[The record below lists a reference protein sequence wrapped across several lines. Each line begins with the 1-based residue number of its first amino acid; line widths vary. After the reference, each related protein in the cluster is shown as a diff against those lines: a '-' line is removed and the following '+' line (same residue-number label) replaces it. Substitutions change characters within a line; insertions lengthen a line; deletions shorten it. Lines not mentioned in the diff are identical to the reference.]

1 MKFRCEILT
10 ILLFVGDA
18 ISNPVYEQ
26 TEMDSSQNAGAPA
39 SPVKGV
45 KYTPTTN
52 NGGAAEN
59 GQVNLNVFTQ
69 SLDDDNPLYASSAL
83 EKILSP
89 KDTRNANG
97 ILQEELTRG
106 MGNGYTQSNVRAAA
120 AASPQHLNVAKIAT
134 LRESGSLE
142 HILLSA
148 NVKDLT
154 KQSKPQSSGPPPIP
168 MKPKIQLP
176 THHNSTGSLP
186 RSHGTA
192 MTSFLVASQSL
203 DNLLGKPAEANLLNP
218 YGDYGDK
225 TLQRVASGNS
235 MNEAGAEGNE
245 KMAKEDQI
253 FDNPDY
259 EFVSADDGMESDQ
272 PKDIDYEEIES

>member
-1 MKFRCEILT
+1 M
-10 ILLFVGDA
+10 
-18 ISNPVYEQ
+18 YEQ
-26 TEMDSSQNAGAPA
+26 TELDSSQQATAP
-39 SPVKGV
+39 VRGV

-52 NGGAAEN
+52 SGGAAES
-59 GQVNLNVFTQ
+59 GQVNLNMLTQ

-83 EKILSP
+83 ERILSP
-89 KDTRNANG
+89 RDADGTRNANG

-106 MGNGYTQSNVRAAA
+106 MGNGHAQSNVGAA
-120 AASPQHLNVAKIAT
+120 AASAQHSNIAKIAT
-134 LRESGSLE
+134 LRESASLE
-142 HILLSA
+142 HILMSPD
-148 NVKDLT
+148 VRDLT
-154 KQSKPQSSGPPPIP
+154 KQSKPQSSGPPPVP
-168 MKPKIQLP
+168 MKPKILLP

-186 RSHGTA
+186 RAHRTTQA

-203 DNLLGKPAEANLLNP
+203 DNLLDKPANANLLNP

-235 MNEAGAEGNE
+235 MDEAGAEGGDG
-245 KMAKEDQI
+245 KSTKGGQM

-259 EFVSADDGMESDQ
+259 EFVSADGGMESDQ